1 MMRISHTCRSRSPVT
16 HPKTPVLSTPRPIP
30 AAAPR
35 KRVPTHHYKSHP
47 SYSSHHWFL
56 PTKPPLSRFL
66 QRKALTLPPLSCA
79 VKPPSRVAVLVPAVD
94 HSACRHHRPAPR
106 DGLPPLLYRPGQES
120 QRSRASCIFLL
131 ALAPL
136 RHMPGA
142 ATWYLGSLY
151 FSESLMKGRRALPT
165 AWA

>member
-1 MMRISHTCRSRSPVT
+1 MRISHTCRSRSPVT
-16 HPKTPVLSTPRPIP
+16 HPKTPVDSTPRPIT

-35 KRVPTHHYKSHP
+35 KRAPTLYYKSHP
-47 SYSSHHWFL
+47 SYSSYYWLL

-66 QRKALTLPPLSCA
+66 QRKALTLPPQSCA

-94 HSACRHHRPAPR
+94 HSARRHHRPAPR
-106 DGLPPLLYRPGQES
+106 QES

-165 AWA
+165 TKA

>member
-16 HPKTPVLSTPRPIP
+16 HPKTPVDSTPRPIT
-30 AAAPR
+30 AAAPH
-35 KRVPTHHYKSHP
+35 KRAPTLYYKSPP
-47 SYSSHHWFL
+47 SYSSYYWLL
-56 PTKPPLSRFL
+56 PTKPPLSWFL
-66 QRKALTLPPLSCA
+66 QRKTLTLPPQCCA

-94 HSACRHHRPAPR
+94 HSARRHHRPAPR
-106 DGLPPLLYRPGQES
+106 DGLPLLLNRPGQES

-142 ATWYLGSLY
+142 ATWYLVSLY
-151 FSESLMKGRRALPT
+151 F
-165 AWA
+165 

>member
-1 MMRISHTCRSRSPVT
+1 MMRISHTRRSRSPVT
-16 HPKTPVLSTPRPIP
+16 HPKTPVNSSPRPIT

-35 KRVPTHHYKSHP
+35 KRAPTHHYKSHP
-47 SYSSHHWFL
+47 SYNSHHWLL

-66 QRKALTLPPLSCA
+66 QQKALTLPPLSCA

-94 HSACRHHRPAPR
+94 HSARRHHRPAPR
-106 DGLPPLLYRPGQES
+106 DGLPPLLNRPGQES

-136 RHMPGA
+136 RHLPGA
-142 ATWYLGSLY
+142 ATWYLESLY
-151 FSESLMKGRRALPT
+151 F
-165 AWA
+165 